1 MIAREGLILI
11 FSGLA
16 LTIVSMWGATRF
28 NSYWLFVLSAVF
40 ALLTLF
46 TTFFFRDPDRTCQ
59 VEPNLLVAPADG
71 KIVDISEVPHHPFV
85 GGPAIKIS
93 IFLSVIDVHVNRIPA
108 TGVIDYVKYNPGK
121 FFPAYEE
128 KASELNEQ
136 TEIGMT
142 SESGHKLVFKQIA
155 GIIARR
161 IVCRL
166 NEKDTVTV
174 GRRFG
179 MIRFGSR
186 TDLIIPADSRLEI
199 SLDDQV
205 YGGQTVMGYLSD
217 NKKTTGAAETV
228 KENNDKI

>member
-1 MIAREGLILI
+1 MIAREGLIFI

-16 LTIVSMWGATRF
+16 LTVAFMWGATRF
-28 NSYWLFVLSAVF
+28 NSYWLFALSAMF

-46 TTFFFRDPDRTCQ
+46 TTFFFRDPDRTCP

-71 KIVDISEVPHHPFV
+71 KIVDISEVPHHPFI
-85 GGPAIKIS
+85 GGAAVKIS
-93 IFLSVIDVHVNRIPA
+93 IFLSVVDIHVNRVPA

-121 FFPAYEE
+121 FFAAYEE

-142 SESGHKLVFKQIA
+142 AESGHKLVFKQIA

-166 NEKDTVTV
+166 NENDTVTA

-186 TDLIIPADSRLEI
+186 ADLIIPADSRLEI
-199 SLDDQV
+199 SLGDKV
-205 YGGQTVMGYLSD
+205 YGGQTVIGYLSD
-217 NKKTTGAAETV
+217 TKKKTGATETV
-228 KENNDKI
+228 KEKNAKI